1 MSGIPLAHCS
11 TFSRFFTVLCS
22 NSQISVFA
30 PSLPSLQI
38 KSRYDF
44 TMTSILRADTHV
56 TDLIP
61 FVPAKPLP
69 FGIPETWSH
78 MASTLI
84 SGDKEAILV
93 DPPLTI
99 KQGTELAVW
108 IKETI
113 PDKTLKT
120 IFITHC
126 HGDHYFS
133 LSELLRHFPQVRAVA
148 TAAVVK
154 HMSSQAEIE
163 TFSAFWEPSFP
174 GQLERPAPG
183 LVHAL
188 SQDNKIILEGHEML
202 AIEAGHSDADD
213 SSFLYVPDLSLVVA
227 GDICYNDMHQWLRD
241 SPTEELRNAWIAALE
256 KIASLKPATV
266 IASHKR
272 PGAVDGI
279 NNVYATMAY
288 IRAFGEIKAK
298 SKNAVELYRGMM
310 ERYPH
315 RVNPLILW
323 TACEGN
329 FQQ

>member
-1 MSGIPLAHCS
+1 
-11 TFSRFFTVLCS
+11 
-22 NSQISVFA
+22 
-30 PSLPSLQI
+30 
-38 KSRYDF
+38 
-44 TMTSILRADTHV
+44 MTSILRADTHV
-56 TDLIP
+56 TDMIP

-99 KQGTELAVW
+99 KQGTELAIW
-108 IKETI
+108 IKEVI
-113 PDKTLKT
+113 PDKTLKF
-120 IFITHC
+120 IFVTHC
-126 HGDHYFS
+126 HGDHYFG
-133 LSELLRHFPQVRAVA
+133 LNEILRHFPQARAVA

-154 HMSSQAEIE
+154 LMDSQAETEI
-163 TFSAFWEPSFP
+163 FSAFWQAAFP
-174 GQLERPAPG
+174 GQLERPDPG
-183 LVHAL
+183 VVHAL
-188 SQDNKIILEGHEML
+188 SQDNEFDLEGHRIL
-202 AIEAGHSDADD
+202 AVEAGHSDADD

-241 SPTEELRNAWIAALE
+241 SPTEESRNSWIAALE
-256 KIASLKPATV
+256 KIAALKPATV

-279 NNVYATMAY
+279 NNVYATIAY

-298 SKNAVELYRGMM
+298 SKNAEELYQGMM
-310 ERYPH
+310 ERYPN
-315 RVNPLILW
+315 RVNPVILW

-329 FQQ
+329 FQP

>member
-1 MSGIPLAHCS
+1 
-11 TFSRFFTVLCS
+11 
-22 NSQISVFA
+22 
-30 PSLPSLQI
+30 
-38 KSRYDF
+38 
-44 TMTSILRADTHV
+44 MTSILRADTHV
-56 TDLIP
+56 TDMIP
-61 FVPAKPLP
+61 VVPAKPLP
-69 FGIPETWSH
+69 FGIQATWSH

-99 KQGTELAVW
+99 KQGTELAAW
-108 IKETI
+108 IKGVI
-113 PDKTLKT
+113 PDKTLKF

-126 HGDHYFS
+126 HGDHYFG
-133 LSELLRHFPQVRAVA
+133 LTEILRHFPQARAIA

-154 HMSSQAEIE
+154 LMDGQAETEI
-163 TFSAFWEPSFP
+163 FSAFWESSFP
-174 GQLERPAPG
+174 GQLERPDRG
-183 LVHAL
+183 VVHAL
-188 SQDNKIILEGHEML
+188 SQDNEVDLEGHRIL
-202 AIEAGHSDADD
+202 AVEAGHSDADD

-241 SPTEELRNAWIAALE
+241 SPTEELRNSWIAALE
-256 KIASLKPATV
+256 KIAALKPATV
-266 IASHKR
+266 IAGHKR

-288 IRAFGEIKAK
+288 IRAFGEIKAR
-298 SKNAVELYRGMM
+298 SKNAEELYQGMM

>member
-1 MSGIPLAHCS
+1 MVS
-11 TFSRFFTVLCS
+11 T
-22 NSQISVFA
+22 
-30 PSLPSLQI
+30 
-38 KSRYDF
+38 
-44 TMTSILRADTHV
+44 LRADTHV

-61 FVPAKPLP
+61 FLPAKPLP

-78 MASTLI
+78 MNSTLI
-84 SGDKEAILV
+84 SGDKEAILI
-93 DPPLTI
+93 DPPLTT

-108 IKETI
+108 IKQVI

-126 HGDHYFS
+126 HGDHYFA
-133 LSELLRHFPQVRAVA
+133 LPELLRHFPLARAVA

-154 HMSSQAEIE
+154 HMDSQAEAE
-163 TFSAFWEPSFP
+163 LFGAFWQPSFP
-174 GQLERPAPG
+174 GQLERPNRG

-188 SQDNKIILEGHEML
+188 SEGNKLYIEGHEML

-241 SPTEELRNAWIAALE
+241 SPTEGLRESWIAALE

-266 IASHKR
+266 IAGHKR

-279 NNVYATMAY
+279 NNVYATIVY
-288 IRAFGEIKAK
+288 IRAFGEIKEK
-298 SKNAVELYRGMM
+298 SKNAEELYQGMI
-310 ERYPH
+310 ERYPN
-315 RVNPLILW
+315 RVNRLILW
-323 TACEGN
+323 IACEGN
-329 FQQ
+329 F

>member
-1 MSGIPLAHCS
+1 
-11 TFSRFFTVLCS
+11 
-22 NSQISVFA
+22 
-30 PSLPSLQI
+30 
-38 KSRYDF
+38 
-44 TMTSILRADTHV
+44 MTSILRADTHV

-61 FVPAKPLP
+61 FLPTKPLP
-69 FGIPETWSH
+69 FGIAETWSH

-84 SGDKEAILV
+84 SGDKEALLV

-99 KQGTELAVW
+99 KQGTELAIW
-108 IKETI
+108 IKEVI

-120 IFITHC
+120 IFITHA
-126 HGDHYFS
+126 HGDHYFA
-133 LSELLRHFPQVRAVA
+133 LSELLRHFPQCRAVA

-154 HMSSQAEIE
+154 HIDSQAEAEI
-163 TFSAFWEPSFP
+163 FSAFWQVNFP
-174 GQLERPAPG
+174 GQLERPIG

-188 SQDNKIILEGHEML
+188 SQDNKIYLEGHEML
-202 AIEAGHSDADD
+202 AVEAGHSDADD

-227 GDICYNDMHQWLRD
+227 GDICYNDMHQWLRG

-256 KIASLKPATV
+256 KIASFKPATV
-266 IASHKR
+266 IAGHKR

-279 NNVYATMAY
+279 NNVFATMAY

-298 SKNAVELYRGMM
+298 SKNPEELYHGMM

-329 FQQ
+329 F

>member
-1 MSGIPLAHCS
+1 
-11 TFSRFFTVLCS
+11 
-22 NSQISVFA
+22 
-30 PSLPSLQI
+30 
-38 KSRYDF
+38 
-44 TMTSILRADTHV
+44 MTSILRADTHV
-56 TDLIP
+56 TDMIP
-61 FVPAKPLP
+61 VVPAKPLW
-69 FGIPETWSH
+69 FGIQATWSH

-99 KQGTELAVW
+99 KQGTELAAW
-108 IKETI
+108 IKGVI
-113 PDKTLKT
+113 PDKTLKF

-133 LSELLRHFPQVRAVA
+133 LTEILRHFPQAHA
-148 TAAVVK
+148 IAIAAVVK
-154 HMSSQAEIE
+154 LMDGQAETEI
-163 TFSAFWEPSFP
+163 FSAFWEPSFP
-174 GQLERPAPG
+174 GQLERPDPG
-183 LVHAL
+183 VVHAL
-188 SQDNKIILEGHEML
+188 SQDNEVDLEGHRIL
-202 AIEAGHSDADD
+202 AVEAGHSDADD

-227 GDICYNDMHQWLRD
+227 GDICYNDMHQWLRH
-241 SPTEELRNAWIAALE
+241 SPTEELRDSWIAALE
-256 KIASLKPATV
+256 KIAALKPATV
-266 IASHKR
+266 VAGHKR

-288 IRAFGEIKAK
+288 IRAFGEIKAR
-298 SKNAVELYRGMM
+298 SKNAEELYQGMM